1 MTRARWAAC
10 TLTGMSGPFTLSAR
24 AQSLKPSATVA
35 VTSRALELKRQGI
48 DVISM
53 SVGEPDFDTPPHI
66 KQAAIEAIESGKTK
80 YTPVSG
86 IPELREAISEK
97 FSRENGLHYAPDCV
111 TVTSGGKQ
119 ALFNA
124 FFALLNPGDEVLIP
138 APYWVSYPEMVALAG
153 GVPVEVPTTPEAGFM
168 LDLDVLASKIT
179 PKTRMIVLNSPGNPT
194 GAVFTPAI
202 LQGVAALAQQHNLM
216 IVTDEM
222 YEHLVYDAEQV
233 SIGTFAPEHT
243 LTINGASKAYA
254 MTGWRIG
261 YAGGPKAVIAAM
273 NALQSQST
281 SNASSISQ
289 YAALAALVQHEATK
303 QFIDMARHAYR
314 ERRDVIVKGLNDL
327 GLPTPTPHGAFYVM
341 ANTDRIHENELEA
354 ARIILDEAKIAVV
367 PGTDF
372 AAPHQARLSYA
383 TSMEN
388 IQEVLKRLA
397 ALTK

>member
-1 MTRARWAAC
+1 MTRASS
-10 TLTGMSGPFTLSAR
+10 TGPFRLSEKSL
-24 AQSLKPSATVA
+24 SLKPSATVA
-35 VTSRALELKRQGI
+35 VTSRALELQRQGH

-53 SVGEPDFDTPPHI
+53 SVGEPDFDTPPHV
-66 KQAAIEAIESGKTK
+66 KEAAIRAIQSGKTK
-80 YTPVSG
+80 YTAVGG

-97 FSRENGLHYAPDCV
+97 FRRENGLTYAPDSV

-138 APYWVSYPEMVALAG
+138 APYWVSYPEMVALTGA
-153 GVPVEVPTTPEAGFM
+153 VPVAVPTTPESGFM
-168 LDLDVLASKIT
+168 LDVDVLASKVT
-179 PKTRMIVLNSPGNPT
+179 PRTRMIVLNSPGNPT
-194 GAVFTPAI
+194 GAVFTPEI
-202 LQGVAALAQQHNLM
+202 LQAVAELAQRHDLM

-222 YEHLVYDAEQV
+222 YEHLVYDAAQV

-243 LTINGASKAYA
+243 LTVNGASKAYA

-261 YAGGPKAVIAAM
+261 YAGGPKGVIAAM

-289 YAALAALVQHEATK
+289 HAALAALVQHQETS
-303 QFIDMARHAYR
+303 QFIDMARRAYR
-314 ERRDVIVKGLNDL
+314 QRRDTIVRDLNDM
-327 GLPTPTPHGAFYVM
+327 GLKTPTPQGAFYVM
-341 ANTDRIHENELEA
+341 ADTTPIHQNELEA
-354 ARIILDEAKIAVV
+354 ARIILDEAQVAVV

-372 AAPHQARLSYA
+372 AAPGQVRLSYA

-388 IQEVLKRLA
+388 IQEVLRRLG
-397 ALTK
+397 TVINR

>member
-1 MTRARWAAC
+1 MTG
-10 TLTGMSGPFTLSAR
+10 TSSTGPFRLSEKSL
-24 AQSLKPSATVA
+24 SLKPSATVA
-35 VTSRALELKRQGI
+35 VTSRALELQRQGH

-53 SVGEPDFDTPPHI
+53 SVGEPDFDTPPHV
-66 KQAAIEAIESGKTK
+66 KEAAIRAIQSGKTK
-80 YTPVSG
+80 YTAVGG

-97 FSRENGLHYAPDCV
+97 FRRENGLTYAPDSV

-138 APYWVSYPEMVALAG
+138 APYWVSYPEMVALSGA
-153 GVPVEVPTTPEAGFM
+153 VPVAVPTTPESGFM
-168 LDLDVLASKIT
+168 LDVDVLASKVT
-179 PKTRMIVLNSPGNPT
+179 PRTRMIVLNSPGNPT
-194 GAVFTPAI
+194 GAVFTPEI
-202 LQGVAALAQQHNLM
+202 LQAVAELAQRHDLM

-222 YEHLVYDAEQV
+222 YEHLVYDAAQV

-243 LTINGASKAYA
+243 LTVNGASKAYA

-261 YAGGPKAVIAAM
+261 YAGGPKGVIAAM

-289 YAALAALVQHEATK
+289 HAALAALVQHQETS
-303 QFIDMARHAYR
+303 QFIDMARRAYR
-314 ERRDVIVKGLNDL
+314 QRRDTIVRGLNDM
-327 GLPTPTPHGAFYVM
+327 GLKTPTPQGAFYVM
-341 ANTDRIHENELEA
+341 ADTTPIHQDELEA
-354 ARIILDEAKIAVV
+354 ARIILDEAQVAVV

-372 AAPHQARLSYA
+372 AAPGQVRLSYA

-388 IQEVLKRLA
+388 IQEVLRRLG
-397 ALTK
+397 TVINR